1 MRNTEG
7 RAGVGKQ
14 TLAKSLLCV
23 GRILLRSFTRA
34 GYNFQSVPMLLPSTS
49 PLLFYVLRKGALV
62 LCDMYFIKGNVVP
75 EAKCRVASLPS
86 ARA

>member
-14 TLAKSLLCV
+14 TLAKSLLHV